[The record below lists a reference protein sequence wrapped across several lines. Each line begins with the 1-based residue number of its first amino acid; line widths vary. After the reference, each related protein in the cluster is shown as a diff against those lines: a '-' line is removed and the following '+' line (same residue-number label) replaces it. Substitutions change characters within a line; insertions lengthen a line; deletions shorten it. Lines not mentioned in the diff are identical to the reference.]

1 VTTIEPRPTVPSPAS
16 LAPTATVRAS
26 PDGSELAVPRGS
38 LVLVTGASGYIGGRL
53 VGELLEAGYRVRCLA
68 RTPAKLD
75 AAPWRDEVE
84 VVEGD
89 VTADLT
95 TAVAGIDAVYYLV
108 HSIGSSDE
116 WEERDRRAA
125 ANLRDAAAKAGVRRI
140 VYLGGLG
147 REATDGGP
155 GLSAHLASRH
165 EVGRVLAEGPV
176 PVTELRAAV
185 IIGSGSASFE
195 MLRYLVEVLPVMVTP
210 VWVDTRCQPTA
221 VRDIL
226 RYLVEVLAEPR
237 AAGRIFEVG
246 GPEVL
251 TYRQMMDRYA
261 ELAGLPKRKVI
272 RVPFL
277 TPGLSSHWVSVVTP
291 LPQSL
296 ARPLV
301 QSLVN
306 EVIVEPD
313 DPAAGPDDLSIRQL
327 LPGAL
332 LTYREAVE
340 LALAR
345 QRSGEVPTSWAG
357 AELEGRSPADP
368 MPTDPDWAGGTVLAD
383 VRERDVEAP
392 AAVVHAALCELGGA
406 TGWYSSDLLW
416 SVRGLLD
423 KLVGGVGMRRG
434 RRDPHRLR
442 VGDAVDFWRV
452 EAIQAPTLLRL
463 RAEMKLPG
471 EAWLEWRV
479 EERGSGSHVRQF
491 ARYHPKGLWGRAYW
505 LGVAPF
511 HRFVFP
517 GLLNGVCAEAER
529 RVAADASV
537 VTAEGP
543 APRGRAG

>member
-1 VTTIEPRPTVPSPAS
+1 MNDHPSP
-16 LAPTATVRAS
+16 PS
-26 PDGSELAVPRGS
+26 PSPERDTIAAGSRI
-38 LVLVTGASGYIGGRL
+38 LVTGASGYIGGRL
-53 VGELLEAGYRVRCLA
+53 VGELLEAGYEVRCLV

-75 AAPWRDEVE
+75 AAPWRDRVE
-84 VVEGD
+84 VVRGD
-89 VTADLT
+89 VTADL
-95 TAVAGIDAVYYLV
+95 ADALEGIDAAYYLV
-108 HSIGSSDE
+108 HSIGVSDE
-116 WEERDRRAA
+116 WEERDRAAA
-125 ANLRDAAAKAGVRRI
+125 ANFRDAAATAGVRRI

-147 REATDGGP
+147 REGADGDRE
-155 GLSAHLASRH
+155 LSAHLASRH
-165 EVGRVLAEGPV
+165 EVGRVLADGPV

-210 VWVDTRCQPTA
+210 KWVDTRCQPTA

-226 RYLVEVLAEPR
+226 RYLTDVLAEPR
-237 AAGRIFEVG
+237 TAGRVFEVG

-261 ELAGLPKRKVI
+261 EVAGLRTRRVV

-277 TPGLSSHWVSVVTP
+277 TPRLSSHWVGIVTP
-291 LPQSL
+291 LPRSL

-313 DPAAGPDDLSIRQL
+313 DATAEPDEQSIRQI
-327 LPGAL
+327 LPGPL
-332 LTYREAVE
+332 LTYRQAVE

-345 QRSGEVPTSWAG
+345 QRSGEVPTSWSG
-357 AELEGRSPADP
+357 AELDGRSPADP
-368 MPTDPDWAGGTVLAD
+368 MPTDPGWAGGTVLAD
-383 VRERDVEAP
+383 VRERDVDAP
-392 AAVVHAALCELGGA
+392 AAVMHAVLCELGGE
-406 TGWYSSDLLW
+406 TGWYGSDLLW
-416 SVRGLLD
+416 SVRGLMD

-434 RRDPHRLR
+434 RRDPHHLW

-452 EAIQAPTLLRL
+452 EAVEAPTLLRL

-471 EAWLEWRV
+471 EAWLEWRIDD
-479 EERGSGSHVRQF
+479 RPDGTHVRQY

-517 GLLNGVCAEAER
+517 GMLDGACAEAER
-529 RVAADASV
+529 RARELAAEVPITS
-537 VTAEGP
+537 
-543 APRGRAG
+543 

>member
-1 VTTIEPRPTVPSPAS
+1 MTAAGPSTGPSP
-16 LAPTATVRAS
+16 
-26 PDGSELAVPRGS
+26 DLAVGPGS

-75 AAPWRDEVE
+75 AAPWRDAVE

-89 VTADLT
+89 VTGDMT
-95 TAVAGIDAVYYLV
+95 DAVAGVDALYYLV
-108 HSIGSSDE
+108 HSIGASDE
-116 WEERDRRAA
+116 WEARDREAA
-125 ANLRDAAAKAGVRRI
+125 ANVRDAAAAAGVRRI

-147 REATDGGP
+147 REPSEGGP
-155 GLSAHLASRH
+155 DLSAHLASRH
-165 EVGRVLAEGPV
+165 EVGRVLADGPV

-210 VWVDTRCQPTA
+210 RWVDTRCQPTA

-226 RYLVEVLAEPR
+226 RYLTDVLAEPR
-237 AAGRIFEVG
+237 TAGRVFEVG

-261 ELAGLPKRKVI
+261 ELAGLPKRRVV

-277 TPGLSSHWVSVVTP
+277 SPGLSSHWVSVVTP
-291 LPQSL
+291 LPRSL

-313 DPAAGPDDLSIRQL
+313 DPAAEPGHESIRQL
-327 LPGAL
+327 LPGPL

-345 QRSGEVPTSWAG
+345 QRSGEVPTSWSG

-383 VRERDVEAP
+383 VRERDVDAP
-392 AAVVHAALCELGGA
+392 PQVVHAVLCELGGE

-416 SVRGLLD
+416 SVRGLVD

-452 EAIQAPTLLRL
+452 EAVEEPTLLRL

-479 EERGSGSHVRQF
+479 EARPGGAHVRQF

-517 GLLNGVCAEAER
+517 GLLNGVGTEAER
-529 RVAADASV
+529 R
-537 VTAEGP
+537 TRAEV
-543 APRGRAG
+543 RATR

>member
-1 VTTIEPRPTVPSPAS
+1 MSDHHHDAS
-16 LAPTATVRAS
+16 V
-26 PDGSELAVPRGS
+26 DLAVTPGA

-53 VGELLEAGYRVRCLA
+53 VGELLEAGYRVRCLV
-68 RTPAKLD
+68 RTPGKLD
-75 AAPWRDEVE
+75 AAPWRDRVE
-84 VVEGD
+84 VVQGD
-89 VTADLT
+89 VTADVSAAL
-95 TAVAGIDAVYYLV
+95 ADVDAAYYLV
-108 HSIGSSDE
+108 HSIGASEE
-116 WEERDRRAA
+116 WEERDRAAA
-125 ANLRDAAAKAGVRRI
+125 ANFRTAAAAASVRRI

-147 REATDGGP
+147 RAPESGEQE
-155 GLSAHLASRH
+155 LSVHLASRH
-165 EVGRVLAEGPV
+165 EVGRELAAGPV

-210 VWVDTRCQPTA
+210 KWVDTRCQPTS

-237 AAGRIFEVG
+237 AAGRILEVG

-251 TYRQMMDRYA
+251 TYRQMMDVYA
-261 ELAGLPKRKVI
+261 EVAELPKRRVI

-277 TPGLSSHWVSVVTP
+277 TPRLSSHWVGIVTP
-291 LPQSL
+291 LPRSL

-301 QSLVN
+301 ASLVN
-306 EVIVEPD
+306 EVIVSDDDASPD
-313 DPAAGPDDLSIRQL
+313 QPSIRQL
-327 LPGAL
+327 LPGSL
-332 LTYREAVE
+332 LTYRESVA
-340 LALAR
+340 LALGR

-357 AELEGRSPADP
+357 AELGGRSPADP
-368 MPTDPDWAGGTVLAD
+368 MPTDPGWAGGTVLDD
-383 VRERDVEAP
+383 VRERDVAAP
-392 AAVVHAALCELGGA
+392 ASTMHAALCELGGE
-406 TGWYSSDLLW
+406 TGWYSSDFLW

-423 KLVGGVGMRRG
+423 ALVGGVGMRRG

-452 EAIQAPTLLRL
+452 EAVEAPTLLRL

-479 EERGSGSHVRQF
+479 EERPAGCHVRQF

-517 GLLNGVCAEAER
+517 GLLNGVAAEAER
-529 RVAADASV
+529 RAAAARDDRTARAS
-537 VTAEGP
+537 
-543 APRGRAG
+543 

>member
-1 VTTIEPRPTVPSPAS
+1 MTDLRPEAPA
-16 LAPTATVRAS
+16 
-26 PDGSELAVPRGS
+26 DLAVAPGA

-53 VGELLEAGYRVRCLA
+53 VGELLEAGYKVRCLV
-68 RTPAKLD
+68 RTPGKLD
-75 AAPWRDEVE
+75 AAPWRDAVE
-84 VVEGD
+84 VVRGD
-89 VTADLT
+89 VTTDLSE
-95 TAVAGIDAVYYLV
+95 ALDGVDAAYYLV
-108 HSIGSSDE
+108 HSIGASEE
-116 WEERDRRAA
+116 WEERDRAAA
-125 ANLRDAAAKAGVRRI
+125 ANFRDAAAAAGSVRRI

-147 REATDGGP
+147 RDSEEGGQE
-155 GLSAHLASRH
+155 LSVHLASRH
-165 EVGRVLAEGPV
+165 EVGRELAAGPV

-210 VWVDTRCQPTA
+210 KWVDTRCQPTA

-226 RYLVEVLAEPR
+226 RYLVGVLAEPS
-237 AAGRIFEVG
+237 AASRIFEVG

-251 TYRQMMDRYA
+251 TYRQMMDVYA
-261 ELAGLPKRKVI
+261 EVAELPKRRVV
-272 RVPFL
+272 RVPLL
-277 TPGLSSHWVSVVTP
+277 TPRLSSHWVGIVTP
-291 LPQSL
+291 LPRSL

-306 EVIVEPD
+306 DVVVGDD
-313 DPAAGPDDLSIRQL
+313 DPDAGPDDLSIRQL
-327 LPGAL
+327 LPGPL
-332 LTYREAVE
+332 HTYRESVS
-340 LALAR
+340 LALGR

-357 AELEGRSPADP
+357 AELGGRSPADP
-368 MPTDPDWAGGTVLAD
+368 MPTDPGWAGGTVLDD
-383 VRERDVEAP
+383 VRERDVDAP
-392 AAVVHAALCELGGA
+392 SATMHAALCELGGE
-406 TGWYSSDLLW
+406 TGWYSSDFLW

-423 KLVGGVGMRRG
+423 ALVGGVGMRRG

-452 EAIQAPTLLRL
+452 EAIEAPTLLRL

-479 EERGSGSHVRQF
+479 EERPSGCHVRQF

-517 GLLNGVCAEAER
+517 GLLDGVCAEAER
-529 RVAADASV
+529 RAAADPDGDASV
-537 VTAEGP
+537 IS
-543 APRGRAG
+543 RAG